1 MALDP
6 GQFRWMDA
14 SKAELVDIIWSA
26 WFSAGNHSRESRW
39 TWNMSTQL
47 LIHYDFKVFHSFW
60 LKFIISSLFAGPFRL
75 HTWNAPPP
83 FFFFFLSFNMLFLHF
98 LLNMKVML
106 KVLILKSYLFV
117 LWMMLEK
124 VLMYV
129 MFIFVQPLI
138 ILYYWYYP
146 IICCKLFLLI
156 FKTCIITL
164 FYSEEIKI
172 WMYFILYTKNKNKNK
187 KTKRKRGILWTAF
200 YKHFLQGCVCVCI
213 YIYIL

>member
-1 MALDP
+1 
-6 GQFRWMDA
+6 
-14 SKAELVDIIWSA
+14 
-26 WFSAGNHSRESRW
+26 
-39 TWNMSTQL
+39 
-47 LIHYDFKVFHSFW
+47 
-60 LKFIISSLFAGPFRL
+60 
-75 HTWNAPPP
+75 
-83 FFFFFLSFNMLFLHF
+83 
-98 LLNMKVML
+98 ML

-200 YKHFLQGCVCVCI
+200 YKHFLQGCVCV
-213 YIYIL
+213 YIYIFFNLFIYQNSIVSFDHFIIKSIQRYCCGSIICFL